1 MELSEQDELLEMDEW
16 KRKGRLERSTKREGR
31 GESERRRGKNG
42 WRKVLYGEYGAAV
55 RRVFIAAAICRPIVI
70 TALSNPSY
78 DCMCHAG
85 SMLRPRHRASLRT
98 RIHHFFAAAKR
109 VDPFLLQRDPCM
121 DANRVYIYILRL
133 ARFSWTDR
141 AWITERE
148 KESEPK

>member
-1 MELSEQDELLEMDEW
+1 MKEEGSPGEVHRKSE
-16 KRKGRLERSTKREGR
+16 REGR
-31 GESERRRGKNG
+31 GESERRRGKDG

-98 RIHHFFAAAKR
+98 RIHHFFATASIPSCSNVIPVWTR
-109 VDPFLLQRDPCM
+109 IVCI
-121 DANRVYIYILRL
+121 YIYIYCVLPVFRGP
-133 ARFSWTDR
+133 
-141 AWITERE
+141 TERE
-148 KESEPK
+148 LQRERRRASRNRRLTRRD

>member
-1 MELSEQDELLEMDEW
+1 MKEEGSPGEVHRKSE
-16 KRKGRLERSTKREGR
+16 REGR
-31 GESERRRGKNG
+31 GESERRRGKDG

-121 DANRVYIYILRL
+121 DANRVYIYIYT
-133 ARFSWTDR
+133 ASCPFFVDR
-141 AWITERE
+141 PSVNYRERE
-148 KESEPK
+148 GERAEIGG

>member
-1 MELSEQDELLEMDEW
+1 MKEEGSPGEVHRKSE
-16 KRKGRLERSTKREGR
+16 REGR
-31 GESERRRGKNG
+31 GESERRRGKDG

-98 RIHHFFAAAKR
+98 RIHHFFATAKR

-121 DANRVYIYILRL
+121 DANRVYIYIYCVLPVFRGP
-133 ARFSWTDR
+133 
-141 AWITERE
+141 TERE
-148 KESEPK
+148 LQRERRRASRNRRLTRRD

>member
-1 MELSEQDELLEMDEW
+1 MDE
-16 KRKGRLERSTKREGR
+16 
-31 GESERRRGKNG
+31 

-98 RIHHFFAAAKR
+98 RIHHFFATAKR
-109 VDPFLLQRDPCM
+109 VDPFLLP
-121 DANRVYIYILRL
+121 
-133 ARFSWTDR
+133 S
-141 AWITERE
+141 
-148 KESEPK
+148 